1 MKWGTFFFF
10 GAVVL
15 LMVAYPYFL
24 NLKPDL
30 DVYVEA
36 GEAVRRG
43 ESPYVRDFIYPPVV
57 AYLFSL
63 LLGMGEV
70 PFKILFCILTLLS
83 LYFTYILAGAD
94 RRMAVF
100 VGMGAAAL
108 NIAAIVNLL
117 MVFSFK
123 NKSHFL
129 SSLVLSCASVVKIYP
144 FLLIP
149 FHFKK
154 HNFAPTCIAGY
165 LLPPLFAIPT
175 LTRQNLVGFFTS
187 VSQTHKTLLFW
198 IVQSISTFIQYYLS
212 IDLSLLF
219 LSLFFFV
226 YFLTLY
232 LSFFFGLSWI
242 RALGML
248 WIFYAFLFP
257 YSEAIHMQVLLI
269 PLIWGLENYRRLSL
283 YATLQ
288 VTGFMGAI
296 GAYLLGMIWLGYV
309 FHSLIAFSL
318 LALAT
323 ILKNE
328 ICKARLEMQEH
339 KSMWG

>member
-1 MKWGTFFFF
+1 
-10 GAVVL
+10 
-15 LMVAYPYFL
+15 
-24 NLKPDL
+24 
-30 DVYVEA
+30 
-36 GEAVRRG
+36 
-43 ESPYVRDFIYPPVV
+43 
-57 AYLFSL
+57 
-63 LLGMGEV
+63 
-70 PFKILFCILTLLS
+70 
-83 LYFTYILAGAD
+83 
-94 RRMAVF
+94 
-100 VGMGAAAL
+100 
-108 NIAAIVNLL
+108 
-117 MVFSFK
+117 
-123 NKSHFL
+123 
-129 SSLVLSCASVVKIYP
+129 VVKIYP

-198 IVQSISTFIQYYLS
+198 IVQSISTFIQYY
-212 IDLSLLF
+212 